1 MRRVVVLR
9 ALPATLVLTLSLAAS
24 AGAYTT
30 APGVEATDFATGFP
44 SQDGIGPVGITLDAA
59 GRPYVA
65 DGGTIYRF
73 GPGGGTAGPSTQ
85 LNATPIAGRLTGLAF
100 GRDGRLYAARRTGA
114 RSGGVLEIDQDSG
127 AVLRTVASNL
137 PCPTGL
143 AADPQSGD
151 LFVSTVDCGPGV
163 LRLARPARGAA
174 SVTAYVTGIA
184 ADGLTFD
191 RDGTLYVAH
200 APDARGATVSE
211 VAGTTSPSPGERRSL
226 VAVPGADGTALGT
239 PATTEGTPPFLVV
252 NRHDGTITRVELDG
266 SGRTTD
272 LVAGGTRGDLSAV
285 GPDGCLYATQTDT
298 IMKVSAAGGRCHAPS
313 GAGDGAAGAWPQD
326 GLLGAGLVPTTP
338 PLRPAARQF
347 LKSLSSRCGTRR
359 SVTLRFRAPGGVA
372 LRRARVLLGRRV
384 VGRLGARALRRP
396 VVLRGMPR
404 GAFRLTIVGTTRG
417 GRRVVLHRRI
427 GACRG

>member
-1 MRRVVVLR
+1 VL
-9 ALPATLVLTLSLAAS
+9 ALALACAPAGS

-30 APGVEATDFATGFP
+30 APGVEATDIATGFP

-59 GRPYVA
+59 GRLYVA
-65 DGGTIYRF
+65 DGGTVYRF
-73 GPGGGTAGPSTQ
+73 GPGGGAAGASTQ
-85 LNATPIAGRLTGLAF
+85 LNATPIAGELTGLAF

-114 RSGGVLEIDQDSG
+114 RSGSVLEIDQDSG
-127 AVLRTVASNL
+127 AVLRTVASDL

-163 LRLARPARGAA
+163 LRLVGPARGAA
-174 SVTAYVTGIA
+174 TVRPYATGIV

-211 VAGTTSPSPGERRSL
+211 VAGTNSPSPGERRSL

-239 PATTEGTPPFLVV
+239 PAAPGGTPPFLVV
-252 NRHDGTITRVELDG
+252 NRHDGTVTRVELDG

-298 IMKVSAAGGRCHAPS
+298 IMKVGAAGGGCHAAS
-313 GAGDGAAGAWPQD
+313 GGGSDAGTGAWPDD

-338 PLRPAARQF
+338 PIRPAAKQF
-347 LKSLSSRCGTRR
+347 LKSLTSRCGARR

-384 VGRLGARALRRP
+384 VRRLGPRALQGP

-404 GAFRLTIVGTTRG
+404 GAFRVTVVGTTRG